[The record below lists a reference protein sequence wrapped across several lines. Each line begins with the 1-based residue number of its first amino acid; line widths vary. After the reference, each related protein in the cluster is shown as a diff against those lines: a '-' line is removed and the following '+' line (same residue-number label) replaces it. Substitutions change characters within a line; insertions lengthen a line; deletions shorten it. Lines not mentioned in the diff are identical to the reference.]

1 MTPTSRRTGL
11 APATALLRGTAVAAV
26 FGATTA
32 CLSLHVFD
40 VPVAA
45 QGILVAAVALFA
57 AVWFCP
63 VIDRSTGMQI
73 ATMIAWSLL
82 VPLVVGVLTAAVSD
96 FPVSRFAAP
105 GAAAVLM
112 IGAASMIITLADRR
126 GWQDTRTRLFLLLA
140 ISATSCLWL
149 GPAAELA
156 AAEPWIA
163 TLIVNL
169 NPVSFLAAAAGYDY
183 LLSTWLYQRTAF
195 GSLRYEFWPLAIFV
209 IPSLAIMLFSV
220 IYLTVSNRRDAGR
233 TAPDEWRKNT

>member
-11 APATALLRGTAVAAV
+11 APATALFQGIVAAAV

-32 CLSLHVFD
+32 CLSLGLFD

-57 AVWFCP
+57 GVWFCP
-63 VIDRSTGMQI
+63 VVDRGTGLRI

-82 VPLVVGVLTAAVSD
+82 VPLVVGTLTAALSD

-112 IGAASMIITLADRR
+112 IGAASMTITLADNR

-140 ISATSCLWL
+140 VSASSCLWL

-156 AAEPWIA
+156 AADPWVA

-183 LLSTWLYQRTAF
+183 LLATWFYQRTAF

-209 IPSLAIMLFSV
+209 ISSLAIMLFSV

-233 TAPDEWRKNT
+233 TAPYGWRKNT

>member
-11 APATALLRGTAVAAV
+11 APATALLQGTVAAAV
-26 FGATTA
+26 FGVFTA
-32 CLSLHVFD
+32 CLALRVFD

-63 VIDRSTGMQI
+63 VVARSAGMQI
-73 ATMIAWSLL
+73 TTMTAWSVL
-82 VPLVVGVLTAAVSD
+82 VPLVVGILTAAFSG

-105 GAAAVLM
+105 GTAAVLM

-126 GWQDTRTRLFLLLA
+126 GWQDTRTRLLLLLA
-140 ISATSCLWL
+140 VSATSCLWL

-169 NPVSFLAAAAGYDY
+169 NPVSFLATAADYDY
-183 LLSTWLYQRTAF
+183 LLATWFYQRTAF
-195 GSLRYEFWPLAIFV
+195 GSLRYEFWPPAIFV
-209 IPSLAIMLFSV
+209 ISCLAIILFSV
-220 IYLTVSNRRDAGR
+220 IYLTVSNRRDVGR
-233 TAPDEWRKNT
+233 TAPDGWRKNT